1 MATKSIQVPNEMVTK
16 EWWDS
21 REDNY
26 PILDKRWFPWENGG
40 HRYFVFE
47 YPKIIEAEKDPR
59 HTNLDPWLRPVRLW
73 KYYTDDYPLFWQS
86 REQEHP
92 SRNSMFFP
100 KCPVTATHYAYTSID
115 NMWFNLYLVSNP
127 V

>member
-1 MATKSIQVPNEMVTK
+1 MATKSIQVPNEMVTE
-16 EWWDS
+16 EWWNS
-21 REDNY
+21 REDKY
-26 PILDKRWFPWENGG
+26 PILDKRWCGWENNG
-40 HRYFVFE
+40 HRFFAFE
-47 YPKIIEAEKDPR
+47 YPLLTEGKKDPLC
-59 HTNLDPWLRPVRLW
+59 TCLDPWFRPIREW
-73 KYYTDDYPLFWQS
+73 TYYTDDHPLIWQS